1 MRTELFIG
9 TVRLAN
15 RTVLAPLA
23 GITDLPLRLL
33 ARERGAA
40 LVYTEM
46 VSANG
51 LLHESAKTGRLLDS
65 HPSERPLAA
74 QIFGADPEIVADAAR
89 MVADTGA
96 DIIDINFG
104 CSVKKIVKT
113 GSGVALMK
121 DPGRAARLLE
131 AVRRAVSIPL
141 TIKLR
146 SGWDPSGDQALA
158 IARIAADAGV
168 DAIALH
174 PRTARQGFSGS
185 ADWSLIARLK
195 RAVAVPVIGN
205 GDVTA
210 PADAIRMRE
219 ITGCDAV
226 MIGRAAAGSPW
237 IFSQVLELAD
247 GRPPSPVTTEDRR
260 AVMHR
265 YLDAA
270 VDRMGEAVA
279 CRMMRSRLGW
289 FVKGLPHAATFRESI
304 KHLSSHAE
312 AAARIDRYLTSAS
325 SE

>member
-1 MRTELFIG
+1 MRTGVSIG
-9 TVRLAN
+9 SVRLVN

-33 ARERGAA
+33 AKERGAA

-51 LLHESAKTGRLLDS
+51 LLHGSAKTGRLLDS
-65 HPSERPLAA
+65 HPAERPLTA
-74 QIFGADPEIVADAAR
+74 QIFGADPGIVADAAR

-96 DIIDINFG
+96 DIVDINFG

-113 GSGVALMK
+113 GAGAALMK
-121 DPGRAARLLE
+121 DPGRAGRLLE

-146 SGWDPSGDQALA
+146 GGWEPSGDQALA

-168 DAIALH
+168 DAIAIH
-174 PRTARQGFSGS
+174 PRTARQGFSGT

-195 RAVAVPVIGN
+195 RAVTVPVIGN
-205 GDVTA
+205 GDVTT
-210 PADAIRMRE
+210 PADALRMRE
-219 ITGCDAV
+219 VTGCDAV
-226 MIGRAAAGSPW
+226 MIGRAAVGSPW
-237 IFSQVLELAD
+237 IFSRILELAD
-247 GRPPSPVTTEDRR
+247 GRPPTPVTIEDRR
-260 AVMHR
+260 ALMHR

-270 VDRMGEAVA
+270 VDRLGESVA

-289 FVKGLPHAATFRESI
+289 FVKGLPHAAAFRESI

-312 AAARIDRYLTSAS
+312 AAERIDRYLTPLS
-325 SE
+325 SG